1 MEIQTVTYVK
11 MRLFDGTALRKS
23 GRERLQLTVDKFS
36 DYSSGEIS
44 RLGYIR
50 CLGYK
55 FSAVTDIL
63 GKYVYSARNVGK
75 GSAKP
80 RLFLRF

>member
-11 MRLFDGTALRKS
+11 MRLFDGTALWKS
-23 GRERLQLTVDKFS
+23 GRERLQFTVDKFS
-36 DYSSGEIS
+36 DYSFGEIS

-55 FSAVTDIL
+55 FSAVTDI
-63 GKYVYSARNVGK
+63 
-75 GSAKP
+75 
-80 RLFLRF
+80 